1 MKWMDQFFEIT
12 KNGSSITQEMRAGLT
27 SFFAMA
33 YIIQVHPA
41 ILSQADLPFNSLV
54 TSTVLV
60 CFFSTLSMSLYAK
73 NPLAMAPG
81 LGLNSFFTFTM
92 VLQLNIPV
100 EKALG
105 AVFWSGV
112 IFLILSIFKVREKIV
127 LSVPGHLK
135 KSLAGGIGLFI
146 AFIGF
151 QEGHFVASSP
161 STILTQAAWN
171 MENIIFTASLLILS
185 LFVIKKIKG
194 AFLIS
199 ILITTLIYYVC
210 SSLFTNVDFIIYKG
224 IFSWPDFS
232 LIGKLDLLGSLHLS
246 LLPSI
251 FSLAFVDLFESLGT
265 YMGLLNRFG
274 LTESSSQKPQPPED
288 SIPSVQPRRLKESLI
303 CDALGTTY
311 AGLLGSS
318 SVTVYME
325 SGAGLQEGGRTGL
338 TALTT
343 ALLFLPF
350 MFLSPL
356 LSMIPQLATAPIL
369 VIIGILMLDSIMDIS
384 WKKMDTAIPSFLVL
398 FLIPLTFSI
407 TNGLIWGF
415 LSHTLIQ
422 MFMGRQISM
431 ALYAIS
437 GSCVLSLIIN
447 HFILL

>member
-1 MKWMDQFFEIT
+1 MKWLNQFFEIT
-12 KNGSSITQEMRAGLT
+12 KNNSSITQEIRAGLT
-27 SFFAMA
+27 TFLAMA
-33 YIIQVHPA
+33 YIIQVHPS
-41 ILSQADLPFNSLV
+41 ILSQAGLSFNSLV

-81 LGLNSFFTFTM
+81 LGINSFFTFTM
-92 VLQLNIPV
+92 VLQMNIPV

-127 LSVPGHLK
+127 ISVPNYLK

-151 QEGHFVASSP
+151 KEGHFIASSS
-161 STILTQAAWN
+161 STILTQAVWN
-171 MENIIFTASLLILS
+171 MNNIIFITGLLILS
-185 LFVIKKIKG
+185 LLVIRKIKG

-199 ILITTLIYYVC
+199 ILITTLIYYM
-210 SSLFTNVDFIIYKG
+210 SSLFTNADLMLYKG
-224 IFSWPDFS
+224 LFSWPDFS

-265 YMGLLNRFG
+265 YMALLGRFN
-274 LTESSSQKPQPPED
+274 LTEPVLKKSSKK
-288 SIPSVQPRRLKESLI
+288 SVQPRRLKESLI
-303 CDALGTTY
+303 CDALGTVY

-318 SVTVYME
+318 SVTAYLE

-356 LSMIPQLATAPIL
+356 LSMIPPIATAPIL
-369 VIIGILMLDSIMDIS
+369 VIIGVLMLESIMDIS
-384 WKKMDTAIPSFLVL
+384 WKTPETAIPSFLVL
-398 FLIPLTFSI
+398 FLIPFTFSI

-415 LSHTLIQ
+415 LSHVFIQ
-422 MFMGRQISM
+422 IFMGKKISM

-437 GSCVLSLIIN
+437 VSCVLSLIISYSYN
-447 HFILL
+447 I

>member
-1 MKWMDQFFEIT
+1 MKWLDQFFEIK

-27 SFFAMA
+27 AFFAIA
-33 YIIQVHPA
+33 YIVQVHPA
-41 ILSQADLPFNSLV
+41 LLSHTGLPFNSLV

-60 CFFSTLSMSLYAK
+60 CFFSTLSMSLYAR

-81 LGLNSFFTFTM
+81 LGINSFFTFTM

-112 IFLILSIFKVREKIV
+112 IFLILSVFKIREKIV
-127 LSVPGHLK
+127 LSVPSPLK

-146 AFIGF
+146 AFVGF
-151 QEGHFVASSP
+151 KEGSFITSS
-161 STILTQAAWN
+161 SETLLTQAIWSLDS
-171 MENIIFTASLLILS
+171 IIFTVSLLILS
-185 LFVIKKIKG
+185 LLVIRKIKG

-199 ILITTLIYYVC
+199 IVITTLICFV
-210 SSLFTNVDFIIYKG
+210 SSLLTNTDFIPYKG
-224 IFSWPDFS
+224 ITAWPDFS
-232 LIGKLDLLGSLHLS
+232 LIGKLDLAGSLHLS

-265 YMGLLNRFG
+265 YMALLGRFD
-274 LTESSSQKPQPPED
+274 LTEPAPTKNSF
-288 SIPSVQPRRLKESLI
+288 QPRRLKESLI
-303 CDALGTTY
+303 CDALGTIY

-318 SVTVYME
+318 SVTTYLE

-356 LSMIPQLATAPIL
+356 LSMIPHLATAPIL
-369 VIIGILMLDSIMDIS
+369 VIIGVLMLDSIMDIS
-384 WKKMDTAIPSFLVL
+384 WRKLETAIPAFLVL
-398 FLIPLTFSI
+398 FLIPMTFSI

-422 MFMGRQISM
+422 FFMGRKISI
-431 ALYAIS
+431 ALYVIS
-437 GSCVLSLIIN
+437 ACCVLSLILN
-447 HFILL
+447 HFIL

>member
-1 MKWMDQFFEIT
+1 MKWLNQFFEIK

-27 SFFAMA
+27 AFFAIA

-41 ILSQADLPFNSLV
+41 LLSQTGLPFNSLV

-60 CFFSTLSMSLYAK
+60 CFFSTLSMSLYAR

-81 LGLNSFFTFTM
+81 LGINSFFTFTM

-112 IFLILSIFKVREKIV
+112 IFLILSIFKIRENIV
-127 LSVPGHLK
+127 LSIPSPLK

-146 AFIGF
+146 AFVGF
-151 QEGHFVASSP
+151 KEGNFITASSE
-161 STILTQAAWN
+161 TLLTQTVWSID
-171 MENIIFTASLLILS
+171 NIIFIVSLLILS
-185 LFVIKKIKG
+185 LLVIRKIKG

-199 ILITTLIYYVC
+199 ILITTLICFV
-210 SSLFTNVDFIIYKG
+210 SSLLTSTNFTPYKG
-224 IFSWPDFS
+224 IMAWPDFS

-265 YMGLLNRFG
+265 YMALLGRFD
-274 LTESSSQKPQPPED
+274 LTEPD
-288 SIPSVQPRRLKESLI
+288 SKNSVQPRRLKESLI
-303 CDALGTTY
+303 CDALGTMY

-318 SVTVYME
+318 SVTTYLE

-343 ALLFLPF
+343 AFLFLPF

-356 LSMIPQLATAPIL
+356 LSMIPHLATAPIL
-369 VIIGILMLDSIMDIS
+369 VIIGVFMLDSIMDIS
-384 WKKMDTAIPSFLVL
+384 WRKLETAIPAFLVL
-398 FLIPLTFSI
+398 FLIPMTFSI

-422 MFMGRQISM
+422 FFMGRKISI
-431 ALYAIS
+431 ALYVVSAC
-437 GSCVLSLIIN
+437 CVLSLILN
-447 HFILL
+447 HFIL